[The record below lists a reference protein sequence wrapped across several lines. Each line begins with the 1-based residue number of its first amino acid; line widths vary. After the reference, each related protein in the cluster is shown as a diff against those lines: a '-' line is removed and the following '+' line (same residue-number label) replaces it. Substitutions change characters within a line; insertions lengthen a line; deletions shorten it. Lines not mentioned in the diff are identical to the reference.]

1 MVTTRRNVLQIH
13 PSVLAKELTSK
24 SKSIEAHN
32 ANIEQ
37 IREQNRIRRWDNE
50 SPAIWVDKQMSNPYR
65 RIRIKTIPGLELTN
79 RTVYDEN
86 VKSWLP
92 PWHTFT

>member
-1 MVTTRRNVLQIH
+1 MRKLVEGSFTLVILIMVTTRRNVLQIH

-50 SPAIWVDKQMSNPYR
+50 SPAI
-65 RIRIKTIPGLELTN
+65 
-79 RTVYDEN
+79 
-86 VKSWLP
+86 
-92 PWHTFT
+92 